1 MNTIEYYCIDSLLSA
16 TNTIEIIKIKPLDA
30 LCRNVLQNE
39 MTAKTFVFAIS
50 CLQNVTNYIDSY
62 EFK

>member
-1 MNTIEYYCIDSLLSA
+1 MNTIEYYCIDSPLAS
-16 TNTIEIIKIKPLDA
+16 TNTIKIIEYKPLDA

-39 MTAKTFVFAIS
+39 MSTKTFVFVIS
-50 CLQNVTNYIDSY
+50 CLQSVTNYIDSY